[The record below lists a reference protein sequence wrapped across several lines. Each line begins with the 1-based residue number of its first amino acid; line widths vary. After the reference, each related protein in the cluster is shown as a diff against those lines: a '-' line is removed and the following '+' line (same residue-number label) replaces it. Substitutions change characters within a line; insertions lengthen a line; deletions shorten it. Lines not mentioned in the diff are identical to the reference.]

1 MSMNNYENPYIRLQT
16 YYSWISRGSYDL
28 DGMSILELHHY
39 TQIPIDTIRLDIAAI
54 LKWQAAI
61 NSKYDGDI
69 SFIPENLENRI
80 FLNFEN
86 IKDLFK
92 ENQSDGD
99 MSDEDS
105 QFEYTIADML
115 NRFDPDLEE
124 QLLNG
129 GFDHIPIDIE
139 NCSLTESDNFN
150 IALSYDESLALDA
163 IRKDITPD
171 KPSPI
176 TKTSFLQIKDS
187 YRTIHDYQELT
198 SRLQIIDEAIKKKK
212 SLSMNY
218 KNSIGEILK
227 ITFQPLKI
235 SYDESENLYCVLS
248 VSENKIQ
255 VHRLDRILDLRPGTE
270 KVDAGDSSIIDS
282 IAPQVWGNCFS
293 EKPEHIKV
301 KFYNEANV
309 WEKVKRDLACRT
321 KGKLY
326 EKDGYLYY
334 EDTVYGISKFRPWIY
349 GFGSSAIVQ
358 EPKSLREHIIKSLKE
373 RKNRG

>member
-1 MSMNNYENPYIRLQT
+1 MNNYENPYIRLQT

-80 FLNFEN
+80 FLDFEN

-105 QFEYTIADML
+105 QFEYTNADML

-124 QLLNG
+124 KLLNG

-248 VSENKIQ
+248 VSETKIQ

-293 EKPEHIKV
+293 EQPEHVKV

-321 KGKLY
+321 KGHLY

>member
-1 MSMNNYENPYIRLQT
+1 MNNYENPYIRLQT

-139 NCSLTESDNFN
+139 NCSLTESNNFN

>member
-1 MSMNNYENPYIRLQT
+1 MNNYENPYIRLQT

-80 FLNFEN
+80 FLDFEN

-124 QLLNG
+124 KLLNG

-139 NCSLTESDNFN
+139 NCSLTGCDNFN

-293 EKPEHIKV
+293 EQPEHVKV

-321 KGKLY
+321 KGHLY

>member
-1 MSMNNYENPYIRLQT
+1 MNNYENPYIRLQT

-39 TQIPIDTIRLDIAAI
+39 TQIPIDTIRQDIAAM

-61 NSKYDGDI
+61 DSKYDGNI

-80 FLNFEN
+80 FLDPEN

-92 ENQSDGD
+92 ENQSDD
-99 MSDEDS
+99 DSKLEDK
-105 QFEYTIADML
+105 L
-115 NRFDPDLEE
+115 NCFDPALEE
-124 QLLNG
+124 RLLNG

-139 NCSLTESDNFN
+139 NCSLTGCDNFN

-176 TKTSFLQIKDS
+176 TKTSFLQINDS
-187 YRTIHDYQELT
+187 YRTIHDYRELT

-358 EPKSLREHIIKSLKE
+358 EPKSLRDHIIKSLKA

>member
-1 MSMNNYENPYIRLQT
+1 MNNYENPYIRLQT

-39 TQIPIDTIRLDIAAI
+39 TQIPIDTIRQDIAAM

-61 NSKYDGDI
+61 DSKYDGNI

-80 FLNFEN
+80 FLDPEN

-92 ENQSDGD
+92 ENQSDD
-99 MSDEDS
+99 DSKLEDK
-105 QFEYTIADML
+105 L
-115 NRFDPDLEE
+115 NCFDPALEE

-139 NCSLTESDNFN
+139 NCSLTGCDNFN

-187 YRTIHDYQELT
+187 YRTIHDYRELT

-255 VHRLDRILDLRPGTE
+255 VYRLDRILDLLFILRNHHLPGNADPP
-270 KVDAGDSSIIDS
+270 VVPG
-282 IAPQVWGNCFS
+282 QNRLYFS
-293 EKPEHIKV
+293 QIFLTVCKQKYFFMTFLHILHEH
-301 KFYNEANV
+301 
-309 WEKVKRDLACRT
+309 
-321 KGKLY
+321 
-326 EKDGYLYY
+326 
-334 EDTVYGISKFRPWIY
+334 
-349 GFGSSAIVQ
+349 
-358 EPKSLREHIIKSLKE
+358 LKE
-373 RKNRG
+373 NVLFSFPEQLFIFYLRRFQDLCILRQQHRQFIDLLFPLCIFSFFHQHIHGNQLDRIH

>member
-1 MSMNNYENPYIRLQT
+1 MNNYENPYIRLQT

-309 WEKVKRDLACRT
+309 LEKVKRDLACRT

>member
-1 MSMNNYENPYIRLQT
+1 MNNYENPYIRLQT

-86 IKDLFK
+86 IMDLFK

>member
-1 MSMNNYENPYIRLQT
+1 MNNYENPYIRLQT

-255 VHRLDRILDLRPGTE
+255 VHRLDRILDLWPGTE

-293 EKPEHIKV
+293 EQPEHVKV

-309 WEKVKRDLACRT
+309 WEKVKRDLTCRT
-321 KGKLY
+321 KGHLY

>member
-39 TQIPIDTIRLDIAAI
+39 TQIPIDTIRQDIAAM

-61 NSKYDGDI
+61 DSKYDGNI

-80 FLNFEN
+80 FLDPEN

-92 ENQSDGD
+92 ENQSDD
-99 MSDEDS
+99 DSKLEDK
-105 QFEYTIADML
+105 L
-115 NRFDPDLEE
+115 NCFDPALEE

-139 NCSLTESDNFN
+139 NCSLTGCDNFN

-187 YRTIHDYQELT
+187 YRTIHDYRELT

-255 VHRLDRILDLRPGTE
+255 VHRLDRILDLWPGTE

-293 EKPEHIKV
+293 EQPEHVKV

-321 KGKLY
+321 KGHLY

>member
-1 MSMNNYENPYIRLQT
+1 MNNYENPYIRLQT

-309 WEKVKRDLACRT
+309 WKKVKRDLACRT

>member
-293 EKPEHIKV
+293 EQPEHIKV

>member
-1 MSMNNYENPYIRLQT
+1 MNNYENPYIRLQT

-80 FLNFEN
+80 FLDFEN

-124 QLLNG
+124 KLLNG

-139 NCSLTESDNFN
+139 NCSLTESDTFN

-293 EKPEHIKV
+293 EQPEHVKV

-321 KGKLY
+321 KGHLY